1 MWISGPTQNF
11 GLAMG
16 WSLARLLIRKQDNWL
31 ISGLPYRAFNA
42 ELLAGEKLCAA
53 RALIAN
59 SNFSFLGAGINI
71 AGINGRADIQLI
83 DLG

>member
-59 SNFSFLGAGINI
+59 SNFSFWVRESILPELMDEQTFN
-71 AGINGRADIQLI
+71 
-83 DLG
+83 